1 MVAVREAGRLSV
13 YRDMAVSAPYDIG
26 AFESG
31 RPDPRWPVAM
41 ATVKSINRELRD
53 ALSRLVFAES
63 DADLREILAIAA
75 PAIMITLLT
84 ESCVVLAL
92 ARARE
97 RDLTLVPTTASL
109 AADLAAGHTGNSGR
123 IYDLSVQRFA
133 AATALNWRS
142 FARDLAHGF
151 ITNRGF
157 RFDRDPVLVV
167 NHNGL
172 LQRKARAKNDQSFRY
187 RSPGRLYGNTALS
200 IGNAIQNKCQQL
212 GTATGDL
219 LKKILLLHGA
229 EPAANHVETLSRKT
243 GEWVETVAQHRLA
256 LDMNW
261 RVRPRDL
268 WTGTG
273 GNYVTRQ
280 LRAAVRRSGGRV
292 TGFEHGGGGHIHR
305 ELGSEVINE
314 FWFADRFLADAAA
327 KAKIYQSGAAASGL
341 MLGLAPEFEG
351 VESQLASFRWSNES
365 AGAVKRVLYV
375 TTAFVGESCY
385 PIQPLMPDPIYADW
399 QGRLADGLAAQGFEV
414 LIKQHP
420 QGLRRGQPLVT
431 SKKGQYLSGSFEDA
445 VRQAD
450 AFVFD
455 YPATTTLWEV
465 ICTKKPVLF
474 VDLGLA
480 DWNPEV
486 RALFERRCAV
496 VSGEFDEWNRPQA
509 DFAAMR
515 SALINAPMDDAFA
528 TAYLTGQPRR

>member
-1 MVAVREAGRLSV
+1 M
-13 YRDMAVSAPYDIG
+13 D
-26 AFESG
+26 
-31 RPDPRWPVAM
+31 
-41 ATVKSINRELRD
+41 TVKAINRELRE

-92 ARARE
+92 AKARE
-97 RDLTLVPTTASL
+97 RDLTFVPATASL
-109 AADLAAGHTGNSGR
+109 AADLAAGRADKSGR

-133 AATALNWRS
+133 AANAFNWRG
-142 FARDLAHGF
+142 FARYLAHGF

-157 RFDRDPVLVV
+157 KFGRDPVLVV

-172 LQRKARAKNDQSFRY
+172 LQRTARADGYQSFRY
-187 RSPGRLYGNTALS
+187 RSPGRLYGRATPS
-200 IGNAIQNKCQQL
+200 IGGGIQKKCQKL
-212 GTATGDL
+212 GAAIGDL
-219 LKKILLLHGA
+219 LKKALLLHGA
-229 EPAANHVETLSRKT
+229 VPAANHVETLSRKT
-243 GEWVETVAQHRLA
+243 GEWLATVAQHRLA

-292 TGFEHGGGGHIHR
+292 SGFEHGGGGHIHR

-314 FWFADRFLADAAA
+314 FWFADRFVADTAT
-327 KAKIYQSGAAASGL
+327 KATIYQSGAATSGL
-341 MLGLAPEFEG
+341 MLGPVPEFEG
-351 VESQLASFRWSNES
+351 VAPQLASFHWNNGS

-399 QGRLADGLAAQGFEV
+399 QGRLADGLAAQGFEI

-445 VRQAD
+445 ARQAD

-455 YPATTTLWEV
+455 YPATTTLWEA
-465 ICTKKPVLF
+465 ICTEKPVLF

-480 DWNPEV
+480 DWNPDV

-496 VSGEFDEWNRPQA
+496 IGGEFDEWNRPHA

-528 TAYLTGQPRR
+528 TAYLTGQARR